1 MLQPVGIL
9 VLVTFVILSGQLVYL
24 AFRGRIGSLGKPPT
38 SRLLFFLAKLC
49 IVISMLCL
57 VIELQWGR
65 SHRSAALTAPFLLF
79 WLGGAAI
86 LVISF
91 RRLGTNLRMGI
102 PLDQTALVTCGIYR
116 LSRNPIYLGLH
127 CLMVASLIYA
137 FSLLNLVAVVEAVLL
152 HHRIILAEEKFL
164 GEQFQEYE
172 AYRASVPRYI
182 WLRDRS

>member
-9 VLVTFVILSGQLVYL
+9 VLATIAMLSGQLVYL
-24 AFRGRIGSLGKPPT
+24 AFRGRIGSLGKPPI

-57 VIELQWGR
+57 LIELQWGR
-65 SHRSAALTAPFLLF
+65 SHRSPALTAPFLLF

-91 RRLGTNLRMGI
+91 RRLGTNIRMGI
-102 PLDQTALVTCGIYR
+102 PSDQTALVTSGIYR
-116 LSRNPIYLGLH
+116 ISRNPIYIGLH
-127 CLMVASLIYA
+127 CFMVASLIYA
-137 FSLLNLVAVVEAVLL
+137 FSLLNLVAVIEAVLL

-164 GEQFQEYE
+164 GERFQEYD
-172 AYRASVPRYI
+172 AYRASVPRYV
-182 WLRDRS
+182 WLHDRS